1 MIKKWGNIM
10 KKRIFVLCMAALMLT
25 GCGNAATS
33 GESTADTSSKADTT
47 SSADES
53 KDEVSDF
60 GDEEVA
66 EELEYW
72 SNMYN
77 DIEIPYPARY
87 KKGPGIFNDLYMD
100 EDEYYNY
107 DNENTVYYAEQ
118 SVAAE
123 KDFDS
128 LDELFE
134 DFYAIDIKK
143 WLSLP
148 YDGVPW
154 DVMGN
159 ITINTKENEEILESE
174 AVRVTGSLATNENKV
189 ISFTAHYGLFPHND
203 VEEGDPGAIYNHPV
217 PMIWIAFTTSND
229 EKVLDEMNYIAD
241 LPLTKAKHHE

>member
-1 MIKKWGNIM
+1 M
-10 KKRIFVLCMAALMLT
+10 KKRLFVLCMAAVMLT

-33 GESTADTSSKADTT
+33 GESTADTSSKADTA
-47 SSADES
+47 SSAVSDDES
-53 KDEVSDF
+53 QGEASDSSEEEVS
-60 GDEEVA
+60 
-66 EELEYW
+66 EELAYW
-72 SNMYN
+72 GNMQN

-87 KKGPGIFNDLYMD
+87 KKGPGGLNNLYID
-100 EDEYYNY
+100 EAVYYNY
-107 DNENTVYYAEQ
+107 DDNENTVYYAETC
-118 SVAAE
+118 VPAE

-128 LDELFE
+128 LDEIFD
-134 DFYAIDIKK
+134 DFYAIDIKN

-154 DVMGN
+154 DVMGS
-159 ITINTKENEEILESE
+159 IKINTKENEEILGNK
-174 AVRVTGSLATNENKV
+174 AVRAIGSLTTNENKT

-241 LPLTKAKHHE
+241 LPLTKARIHE